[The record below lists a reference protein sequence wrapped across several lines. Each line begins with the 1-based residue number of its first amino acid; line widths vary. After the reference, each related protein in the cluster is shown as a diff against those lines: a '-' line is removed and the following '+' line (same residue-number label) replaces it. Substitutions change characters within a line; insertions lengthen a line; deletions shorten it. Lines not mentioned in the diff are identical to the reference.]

1 MPILA
6 GKFCEPVYFGGDRMA
21 SNRQKLKRI
30 EKRKAIT
37 RGKARKRL
45 IRAKGSTPPF
55 PVHPDKQG
63 KQVDVSKLELT
74 EQSE

>member
-1 MPILA
+1 
-6 GKFCEPVYFGGDRMA
+6 MA

-37 RGKARKRL
+37 SGKARKRL
-45 IRAKGSTPPF
+45 VRSKGSTPPF